1 MKTEITPK
9 SWLRFGNVINT
20 SEKISIY
27 CIELSSFPETHM
39 LTKFKCNSFSEFPKT
54 IQNIGLKY
62 EKVISFSRK
71 SGSVSRVETE
81 NYIVYLNEDNRVMI
95 KDDVFIDNSLIN
107 PDVNECYDFQKPLR
121 SEYSDMY
128 KYLNS
133 KKVIP
138 CPNDCW
144 CGDCYW
150 TSISIHSES
159 IPECTLCKQDTL
171 KVEIKAHTKNVEIE
185 PNCCS
190 SCIWWDWFHNIRKNI
205 LGCKC
210 IGVCDCGKLKY
221 KKKDRQPPHQPE
233 SVKKMNNKL
242 RIT

>member
-1 MKTEITPK
+1 MKTEIIPT

-20 SEKISIY
+20 FEKISIY

-54 IQNIGLKY
+54 IQNIGSKY
-62 EKVISFSRK
+62 EKVVSFTRK

-81 NYIVYLNEDNRVMI
+81 NYIIYLNEDNRVMI
-95 KDDVFIDNSLIN
+95 NDDVFIDNSPTNEDI
-107 PDVNECYDFQKPLR
+107 DECYDFKKPLR

-128 KYLNS
+128 KYLES
-133 KKVIP
+133 KKV
-138 CPNDCW
+138 
-144 CGDCYW
+144 CGDCY
-150 TSISIHSES
+150 TIPSEC

-171 KVEIKAHTKNVEIE
+171 KVEIKAHTKTVEIE

-190 SCIWWDWFHNIRKNI
+190 SCTWWDWFHNARKNI

-221 KKKDRQPPHQPE
+221 KKKDRQHQHQPE
-233 SVKKMNNKL
+233 SVKKMNNKFSKL
-242 RIT
+242 HV